1 MRDCTQILVCCVRYI
16 YLHIQKVS
24 LLCSTSFYEFQ
35 GFVSDKWATLII
47 RTYSIKNTSSFVR
60 GLPQGS
66 VIGPKSLGQI
76 SSFFIKLLA
85 IKNRFLVKA
94 AIINSAGIHFL
105 LCQLRHYSRWNR
117 FQATGNKQQLLLSST
132 EGVVYNCFSSLINNI
147 LYPKLYPK
155 YMLKV

>member
-1 MRDCTQILVCCVRYI
+1 MSSVRDCFEILVCYAHYI
-16 YLHIQKVS
+16 HLHIQKVS
-24 LLCSTSFYEFQ
+24 LLCLTSFYDFE
-35 GFVSDKWATLII
+35 GFVSDKWATVII
-47 RTYSIKNTSSFVR
+47 RKFSNKNTSSFVR

-105 LCQLRHYSRWNR
+105 
-117 FQATGNKQQLLLSST
+117 
-132 EGVVYNCFSSLINNI
+132 
-147 LYPKLYPK
+147 
-155 YMLKV
+155 